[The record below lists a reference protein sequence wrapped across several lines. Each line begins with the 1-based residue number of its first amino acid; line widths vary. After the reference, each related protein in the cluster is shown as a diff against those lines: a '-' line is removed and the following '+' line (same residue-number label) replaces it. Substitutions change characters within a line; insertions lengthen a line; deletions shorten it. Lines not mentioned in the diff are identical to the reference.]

1 MPGPAGSCQH
11 SRHTLQEGR
20 AATPGPRH
28 CSSQHACPAASPPCH
43 PRVTLGRCTLL
54 CSRARAGRWVP
65 TLWSPRAVLSPPPCP
80 PAPLGPHPAS
90 RIPRERLI
98 LGTGCAWCR
107 RSSRDLARQGRQSVA
122 FKGRA
127 ACCFLWSITAFGQGR
142 SPPSSC
148 PNRRGARGVLA
159 ARRTPAA
166 APGAKP
172 RGCEVLQCTLDL
184 LAHIPLGHGLGH
196 LPSSGSTSWALGVC
210 VMVKR
215 VSEMSER
222 KVSRSK
228 CCLPSGSSSSS
239 PSSMGTTLQKSWLHH
254 FSVGLQTSS
263 SCMRWSQG
271 ARWAPR
277 GGGVRARLPAVLPG
291 SSRAP
296 HSIYCPRAPYLVPW
310 CLRKGES
317 SIPSAGH
324 LIPLGLSHPGAVICP
339 VRGSTLQPFSPP
351 TLFPSGLTCFGLESS
366 PSRADF
372 RSWKEKTA
380 CVTPQPG
387 GHRARQ
393 GQGQGRG
400 GQHSGGA

>member
-1 MPGPAGSCQH
+1 MAQDVPGAAGAPG
-11 SRHTLQEGR
+11 TWPGR
-20 AATPGPRH
+20 DGKVWPSKAEL
-28 CSSQHACPAASPPCH
+28 PAASSGASL
-43 PRVTLGRCTLL
+43 RSG
-54 CSRARAGRWVP
+54 RAG
-65 TLWSPRAVLSPPPCP
+65 APPP
-80 PAPLGPHPAS
+80 PA
-90 RIPRERLI
+90 
-98 LGTGCAWCR
+98 
-107 RSSRDLARQGRQSVA
+107 
-122 FKGRA
+122 
-127 ACCFLWSITAFGQGR
+127 
-142 SPPSSC
+142 
-148 PNRRGARGVLA
+148 NRRGARGVLA

-271 ARWAPR
+271 ARWAPC

-339 VRGSTLQPFSPP
+339 VRGSTLQPSFPP
-351 TLFPSGLTCFGLESS
+351 HPLPQWTHLFRAGELSLAGRLSELEGEDNLCDPAAWRAPCQAGPGAGQRGAALRRGLVWPPQIHICGDTLGVWSEQSLQWWDQRLVVVWGC
-366 PSRADF
+366 
-372 RSWKEKTA
+372 
-380 CVTPQPG
+380 
-387 GHRARQ
+387 
-393 GQGQGRG
+393 
-400 GQHSGGA
+400 QHPAHPRRP